1 MLLFYTLLMSI
12 NYLLDSITVAG
23 YKSENLSLDD
33 VIINGFEDAF
43 KDDPLLDDF
52 RTHIDRVLRFSE
64 ESDSSIA
71 FYFDFEQQ
79 SIFDTEITL
88 TGIDNNHF

>member
-12 NYLLDSITVAG
+12 DYLMNSITVVG
-23 YKSENLSLDD
+23 YKSETLSLDD
-33 VIINGFEDAF
+33 VIISGFEDTF
-43 KDDPLLDDF
+43 KDDPLLDYF

-64 ESDSSIA
+64 ENNSSIA